1 MGGTND
7 GCGAPEANYSQLVAH
22 YSAPERV
29 GSALER
35 VKAEARRRAAVRA
48 LVVRARGGVLH
59 NHTVREVAR
68 YFRGEERGRV
78 DLLQV
83 SRATGVPLGDCRQVL
98 REFTE
103 AGLLREYAE
112 PAGEH
117 GELVRRSY
125 ELAEGG
131 RGGMTEVFVE
141 TEAGAGARRAERG
154 TRMGGAVGWEG
165 TGW

>member
-1 MGGTND
+1 M
-7 GCGAPEANYSQLVAH
+7 P
-22 YSAPERV
+22 
-29 GSALER
+29 
-35 VKAEARRRAAVRA
+35 
-48 LVVRARGGVLH
+48 H

-83 SRATGVPLGDCRQVL
+83 SRATGIPLGDCRQVL

-112 PAGEH
+112 PAGER
-117 GELVRRSY
+117 GEPVRRSY

-141 TEAGAGARRAERG
+141 TC
-154 TRMGGAVGWEG
+154 
-165 TGW
+165 